1 MNIKSKLQCL
11 MYEKTFDFDRDSP
24 RPVSKNGG
32 RKPKERRNLSAI
44 PSRLDNNNSKKKK
57 QEKDSSSLLPRVD
70 LSSGSLSSLF
80 SSSET
85 TSSCSTKDSS
95 GFENLSDYLFGG
107 FEQVWN
113 QDHHVSSTQTF
124 Y

>member
-1 MNIKSKLQCL
+1 M
-11 MYEKTFDFDRDSP
+11 
-24 RPVSKNGG
+24 SKNGG
-32 RKPKERRNLSAI
+32 GQKSKERRNLSAI
-44 PSRLDNNNSKKKK
+44 PSRHDNNNNKSK
-57 QEKDSSSLLPRVD
+57 QEKESSSSVLPRVD

-107 FEQVWN
+107 IDQAWN
-113 QDHHVSSTQTF
+113 AGSS
-124 Y
+124 